1 MVKFPMPDCPEAPRP
16 IQTAVPENPA
26 ARMTAIARL
35 RLMIM
40 PMILGVAD
48 ALATLRCQPAEYWDG
63 YGFEH
68 LIEANPI
75 ARLVLGIHPLLLIP
89 GFAGWFVVMHLLMF
103 RPPAWIGLR
112 CHVILVTGPLI
123 GLTGAALRFA
133 EHPWARIFT
142 LMLLTLPAVVFFF
155 RPFLPQ
161 WNSKLRL
168 RTS

>member
-1 MVKFPMPDCPEAPRP
+1 MV
-16 IQTAVPENPA
+16 
-26 ARMTAIARL
+26 
-35 RLMIM
+35 M

-48 ALATLRCQPAEYWDG
+48 SVATLRCQPAEYWNG

-89 GFAGWFVVMHLLMF
+89 GFAGWFVMMHLLMF

-133 EHPWARIFT
+133 ENPWPRIFG
-142 LMLLTLPAVVFFF
+142 LLLLSLPAAAILL

-161 WNSKLRL
+161 WNSGLKLQNPQ
-168 RTS
+168 